1 MRWFRSRNV
10 ARPPAPEPIPAPA
23 PAPKPAVAVTPP
35 SAAVTPK
42 VAVAVAPKP
51 AVEAAS
57 KPSLA
62 GPSKPPVVEGWSEN
76 ELVGVYNAA
85 PLRYVS
91 RREAILTDVEET
103 DSFFVL
109 LDGAIEVIV
118 KLNGQAGRPGIFQ
131 RGDVV
136 APLPKSPGLA
146 YNARAVEPSTIIE
159 ITPAVMKHLPEKT
172 QLSIYKV
179 TVAST
184 SKINAYIRGV
194 NGEISTKNV
203 RLSKYICS
211 QTDVW
216 AAAVKTEFVQSFLKG
231 MPRMPVYAT
240 ELAAKL
246 LDDRTSVQEVV
257 EGIKRDPNLVGV
269 VLKTVNSP
277 LYGFDKKIESFYHAC
292 MILGFNNIYNLIMR
306 GAAQSTMPVNRDTS
320 RILKHSCLISVLCFE
335 IASGTKEQQSQ
346 TATTIGLLHDIG
358 KGVQVVM
365 KAAHPDKTD
374 FIDTLPTARLGAEL
388 LRIWG
393 LPERICNIV
402 EFQNHP
408 EFSSSDLIPADHN
421 REAGIIHIAHVL
433 EHLVVGQ
440 PLDPTRTIFT
450 QEYMSLLGY
459 GQLTPEQLLKE
470 RVLPSLMKNR
480 NRIPPEVQ
488 SLFKPTL
495 GNS

>member
-1 MRWFRSRNV
+1 V
-10 ARPPAPEPIPAPA
+10 PQIA
-23 PAPKPAVAVTPP
+23 
-35 SAAVTPK
+35 
-42 VAVAVAPKP
+42 
-51 AVEAAS
+51 
-57 KPSLA
+57 KPSVT
-62 GPSKPPVVEGWSEN
+62 GPSKPPVVEGWSET

-85 PLRYVS
+85 PLRSVS
-91 RREAILTDVEET
+91 RGESILTDVEET

-109 LDGAIEVIV
+109 LDGAIEVVV
-118 KLNGQAGRPGIFQ
+118 KLHGQAGRPGVFQ

-136 APLPKSPGLA
+136 APLPKSRGLA
-146 YNARAVEPSTIIE
+146 YSARAVEPSSIIE
-159 ITPAVMKHLPEKT
+159 IPPAVMKHLPEKT

-203 RLSKYICS
+203 RLSQYIAS
-211 QTDVW
+211 GNESPSTS
-216 AAAVKTEFVQSFLKG
+216 VKNEFVQSFLKS

-365 KAAHPDKTD
+365 KAAHPEKAD
-374 FIDTLPTARLGAEL
+374 FIDMVPSANLGAEL

-393 LPERICNIV
+393 LPERICKIV
-402 EFQNHP
+402 EVQNYP
-408 EFSSSDLIPADHN
+408 EFTSSDLIPAEHN
-421 REAGIIHIAHVL
+421 REAGIVHIAHVL
-433 EHLVVGQ
+433 EHLLVGQ
-440 PLDPTRTIFT
+440 PLDAKHTIFT
-450 QEYMSLLGY
+450 QEYMALLGY

-470 RVLPSLMKNR
+470 RVLPSLLKNKH
-480 NRIPPEVQ
+480 RIPPEVQ
-488 SLFKPTL
+488 SLFTKPL
-495 GNS
+495 AGDA